1 MKRLAATALLA
12 TTAATTTTAAI
23 TVPAHAADRVDRI
36 TAALRQS
43 PVFVDPDV
51 SYLLDGRERAAL
63 STQIAKA
70 GVPIYLVVVPLMSQ
84 DESAGDG
91 EYLGYLLHRR
101 LGRKGIYLVAD
112 QRGGLDWMSYQ
123 VPRDDALGYDDL
135 PNSDKPL
142 PQRLH
147 DVIDKFAHAPA
158 AKPSDPA
165 APRAPEP
172 AAGRRK
178 PTAVGLT
185 GRFLKAFFPALLL
198 SGLLLT
204 IVWLVCVGVVRALRQ
219 VKVKPRRRRT
229 LGPRRL
235 RRTARAELVRLA
247 RALGDAADNPG
258 YTRAMAD
265 YDAAKLLLDEQKDSG
280 SRFGVVVLALDGQDA
295 LRDKTAHPR
304 ARCMVNPLHGAA
316 ERSVR
321 IRLPG
326 LPDGKRPLCKA
337 CTRPATRR
345 PLTLEIEGR
354 RRPYY
359 EAPGLWE
366 KIRGRSRD
374 LPERVLEYLGVD

>member
-12 TTAATTTTAAI
+12 TTTATATTITA
-23 TVPAHAADRVDRI
+23 PAHAADRVDRI

-70 GVPIYLVVVPLMSQ
+70 GVPIYLVAVPLMSQ

-123 VPRDDALGYDDL
+123 VPRDDTLDYDL
-135 PNSDKPL
+135 TISDKPL

-165 APRAPEP
+165 VPRAPEP
-172 AAGRRK
+172 AVGQRK
-178 PTAVGLT
+178 STAVGLT

-204 IVWLVCVGVVRALRQ
+204 IVWLVCAGVLRALRQ
-219 VKVKPRRRRT
+219 VKLRSRTT

-235 RRTARAELVRLA
+235 RRTAQAELVRLA

-265 YDAAKLLLDEQKDSG
+265 YDAAKLLFDEQKDSG
-280 SRFGVVVLALDGQDA
+280 SRFGIVVLALDGQDA
-295 LRDKTAHPR
+295 LRDRTADPR

-316 ERSVR
+316 DRSVR

-326 LPDGKRPLCKA
+326 LPDGRRPLCQA

-366 KIRGRSRD
+366 KIRGRTRD